1 MLVASCAVTM
11 RLHSVHSLKEKRRV
25 VKSVLARLPQQF
37 NVAVA
42 EVDSQDVWQTAVI
55 GLVTVGNDA
64 GHLHNLLEKSIVWIE
79 QQRPDVEIGGYEIEF
94 R

>member
-1 MLVASCAVTM
+1 M

-25 VKSVLARLPQQF
+25 VKSVMARLPQQF

-42 EVDSQDVWQTAVI
+42 EIDHQDIWQTAVI
-55 GLVTVGNDA
+55 GLVTVGTDA
-64 GHLHNLLEKSIVWIE
+64 GYLHHLLEKSITWIE
-79 QQRPDVEIGGYEIEF
+79 QQRPDVEIGRYQIEF

>member
-1 MLVASCAVTM
+1 M

-25 VKSVLARLPQQF
+25 VKSVMARLPQQF

-42 EVDSQDVWQTAVI
+42 EIDSQDVWQTAVI
-55 GLVTVGNDA
+55 GLVTVGTDA
-64 GHLHNLLEKSIVWIE
+64 GYLHNLLEKSIEWIE
-79 QQRPDVEIGGYEIEF
+79 QQRPDVEIGRYQIEF